1 MATPN
6 FQTQKHFSLWVKDFS
21 IYDDNGEFL
30 DNDEFALMETL
41 DKIKTLN
48 STLSFFRV
56 TLTDGRYTGTQFYV
70 ERKSSDTELPTDY
83 TAQEWGE
90 NRKGYCGD
98 YYYPDKYSLAIRREQ
113 AERRKINRWL
123 AAEGKK
129 LGFEQLICVAI
140 FSNGEAV
147 YRRAEAC

>member
-70 ERKSSDTELPTDY
+70 ERKSSNTELPTDY
-83 TAQEWGE
+83 TATEWRQARRGYLGE
-90 NRKGYCGD
+90 
-98 YYYPDKYSLAIRREQ
+98 YYYEDSHSHAVRREL
-113 AERRKINRWL
+113 AERRKIEKWVNRT
-123 AAEGKK
+123 ARK
-129 LGFEQLICVAI
+129 LGFEQLYCVAV

-147 YRRAEAC
+147 YNRVGV